1 MSQKLALNLYYKPTA
16 ADTETGVKLYYRPTA
31 AETET
36 DVKLIL

>member
-1 MSQKLALNLYYKPTA
+1 MPTA
-16 ADTETGVKLYYRPTA
+16 ADTESGVKLYYRPTA